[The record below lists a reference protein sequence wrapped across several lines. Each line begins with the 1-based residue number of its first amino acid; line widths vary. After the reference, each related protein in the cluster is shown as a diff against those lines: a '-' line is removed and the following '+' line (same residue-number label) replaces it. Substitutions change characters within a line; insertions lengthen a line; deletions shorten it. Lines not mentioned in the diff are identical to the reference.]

1 MPRHDYTCFK
11 SLCDTISKIK
21 KKYDKSFN
29 HYYFKMSN
37 NKCWKQKRDQ
47 LLKAT
52 KTVAFK
58 PSYIHSRG
66 PTN

>member
-1 MPRHDYTCFK
+1 M
-11 SLCDTISKIK
+11 TIHVLNPHVKPFLKLKKI
-21 KKYDKSFN
+21 YDKSVN